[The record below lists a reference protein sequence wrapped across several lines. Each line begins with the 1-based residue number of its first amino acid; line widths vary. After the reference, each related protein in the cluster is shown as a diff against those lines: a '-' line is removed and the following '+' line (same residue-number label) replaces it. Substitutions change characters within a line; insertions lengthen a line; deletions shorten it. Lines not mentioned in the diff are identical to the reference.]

1 MMAWIV
7 FGSGQDGVEK
17 ESDKAVEEYLWMTEQ
32 IAVLGG

>member
-7 FGSGQDGVEK
+7 FGLDQDSVVK